1 MQYYLNNKRI
11 TKQQALNYYTKML
24 GNNIAKQIF
33 EKDITMLK
41 NTLTKNKY
49 SYFWQLKI
57 VRG

>member
-11 TKQQALNYYTKML
+11 TKQQALNYYIKML

-33 EKDITMLK
+33 EKDIAMLK
-41 NTLTKNKY
+41 NTLEKNDY